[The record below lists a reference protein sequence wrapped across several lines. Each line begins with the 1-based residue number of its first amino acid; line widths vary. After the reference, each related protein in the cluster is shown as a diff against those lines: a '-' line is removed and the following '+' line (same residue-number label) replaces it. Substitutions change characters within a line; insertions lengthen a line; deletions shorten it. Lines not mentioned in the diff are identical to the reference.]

1 MKRLVVATLVLA
13 CTFAAGAQE
22 SRQWTL
28 TRAQWSGVT
37 SAEQVVD
44 LPPLHAAMKAFD
56 AAPGSRLVVI
66 HNGGEDGLFWAADLK
81 GWLVALGIPSA
92 RIVDRTGA
100 LPPDRIRLQVEPLK
114 PTGS

>member
-1 MKRLVVATLVLA
+1 MKRLIVATLLLFSTV
-13 CTFAAGAQE
+13 TAGAQQG
-22 SRQWTL
+22 RQWTL

-44 LPPLHAAMKAFD
+44 IPPLHAAIKAFD

-100 LPPDRIRLQVEPLK
+100 LPPGRILLQVEAP
-114 PTGS
+114 GSAGP